1 MYILRLGSMDVKG
14 LLKAV
19 GEDGFLKH
27 VSCLLQKCKL
37 RVVIQCLNVFFSCQE
52 TVQLPHLRTCS
63 LSYKKRVLLQCKT
76 CCKDAVKFVR
86 CSDALIRGGE
96 ILKVKIRS

>member
-1 MYILRLGSMDVKG
+1 MDVKG

-37 RVVIQCLNVFFSCQE
+37 TALTFFFLSGDSAVTSPQDLQSKLQE
-52 TVQLPHLRTCS
+52 ESFV
-63 LSYKKRVLLQCKT
+63 
-76 CCKDAVKFVR
+76 AV
-86 CSDALIRGGE
+86 
-96 ILKVKIRS
+96 

>member
-37 RVVIQCLNVFFSCQE
+37 RVVIHCLNVFFLSGDSAVTSPQDLQSKLQE
-52 TVQLPHLRTCS
+52 ESFV
-63 LSYKKRVLLQCKT
+63 
-76 CCKDAVKFVR
+76 AV
-86 CSDALIRGGE
+86 
-96 ILKVKIRS
+96 